1 MQERSTTR
9 LTGSAE
15 QLRAELE
22 RLKVDDTRT
31 DAVREAHSRKAGG
44 GCMITFLLGIG
55 AFFLFSVTPL
65 LGVVAA
71 IAAVVVAVGTGQHYA
86 AQQKLAKI
94 DLDAPRLA
102 VAEGL
107 LKLLAE
113 DLSPKKALSLTL
125 QHGPC
130 DRFGKKLSEESG
142 SVFGSVRISE
152 HEDDWFEL
160 SGTLT
165 DGSVFRLR
173 VCCHLKRKAKPKRRY
188 TKISDRTTD
197 EVLLSI
203 RAPQSTY
210 SNLESF
216 EARLPREQFTRQTGM
231 HIKRIAV
238 RGPVIRLSAVTGV
251 RSSQIGRAGTQS
263 IGTQHAIALGVSPP
277 QHSRGHDPQNIG
289 MDHTISSTKLMGV
302 FVCAYAALSH
312 CRASASSGTA

>member
-55 AFFLFSVTPL
+55 SFFLFSAVPL
-65 LGVVAA
+65 LGGVAA
-71 IAAVVVAVGTGQHYA
+71 VAAVVTGVGA
-86 AQQKLAKI
+86 ARHFAAKQKLEKI

-102 VAEGL
+102 AAEGL

-113 DLSPKKALSLTL
+113 DLSPKKPLNLTL

-130 DRFGKKLSEESG
+130 DTFGKKLSEEAG

-160 SGTLT
+160 SGTMT

-173 VCCHLKRKAKPKRRY
+173 VCCHLKRKAKPKRKY
-188 TKISDRTTD
+188 TKISDRITD
-197 EVLLSI
+197 EVVLSL
-203 RAPQSTY
+203 RVPQSDY
-210 SNLESF
+210 PDLQSF
-216 EARLPREQFTRQTGM
+216 GLRIPREQFSRQTGM
-231 HIKRIAV
+231 HIKRVAV
-238 RGPVIRLSAVTGV
+238 RGPVIRLSAVTGAQMK
-251 RSSQIGRAGTQS
+251 RTARGGTQS
-263 IGTQHAIALGVSPP
+263 LGTEHAISGS
-277 QHSRGHDPQNIG
+277 
-289 MDHTISSTKLMGV
+289 KLMGL
-302 FVCAYAALSH
+302 FACTYAALSH
-312 CRASASSGTA
+312 CRAGTGTGAGAA

>member
-22 RLKVDDTRT
+22 RLKADDTRT
-31 DAVREAHSRKAGG
+31 DAVREAHSRKAAG
-44 GCMITFLLGIG
+44 GCMLTFVLVIG
-55 AFFLFSVTPL
+55 AFFLFSVAPL
-65 LGVVAA
+65 LGVTAA

-173 VCCHLKRKAKPKRRY
+173 VCCHLKRKAKPKRKY
-188 TKISDRTTD
+188 TKISDRFTD
-197 EVLLSI
+197 EVVLSL
-203 RAPQSTY
+203 RVPQSDY
-210 SNLESF
+210 PDLQSF
-216 EARLPREQFTRQTGM
+216 GLRIPREQFSRQTGM
-231 HIKRIAV
+231 HIKRVAV
-238 RGPVIRLSAVTGV
+238 RGPVIRLSAVTGAQLK
-251 RSSQIGRAGTQS
+251 RTARGGTHS
-263 IGTQHAIALGVSPP
+263 LGTEHAISGS
-277 QHSRGHDPQNIG
+277 
-289 MDHTISSTKLMGV
+289 KLMGL
-302 FVCAYAALSH
+302 FACTYAALSH
-312 CRASASSGTA
+312 CRSGTGAGAGAA